1 MCTAPRSRNFVAAE
15 DGKWYVPP
23 GGDPMV
29 RARAGGARACPQKA
43 RKNGVRVIKSWPRA
57 CAPPRV
63 DEPVDE
69 STDEPTDLIDEPSPG
84 GGGGI
89 CGGTKIYI
97 QPSTWSQGAWQ
108 HFIVETQSLPD
119 DSAGNEVVI
128 SVGVAGDYATDGDV
142 AGDYATV
149 DKLDD
154 RDKLDDLELVEVWNA
169 VPGSIK
175 NKAGESLLSF
185 TTKKWQTAFGFQARY
200 KSDVEKATSP
210 AMAKWNAD
218 DC

>member
-1 MCTAPRSRNFVAAE
+1 MTIGTKPPISTPAPLPIDE
-15 DGKWYVPP
+15 
-23 GGDPMV
+23 
-29 RARAGGARACPQKA
+29 
-43 RKNGVRVIKSWPRA
+43 
-57 CAPPRV
+57 APPPT
-63 DEPVDE
+63 DKPAKEPVDE
-69 STDEPTDLIDEPSPG
+69 PTDEPTDEPSPG

-89 CGGTKIYI
+89 CGGTKIYM

-142 AGDYATV
+142 AGDYATDGDV
-149 DKLDD
+149 AGDYATV
-154 RDKLDDLELVEVWNA
+154 DKLDDLELVEVWNA

-210 AMAKWNAD
+210 AMAKWNAN

>member
-1 MCTAPRSRNFVAAE
+1 MTIGTKPPISTPAPLPIDE
-15 DGKWYVPP
+15 
-23 GGDPMV
+23 
-29 RARAGGARACPQKA
+29 
-43 RKNGVRVIKSWPRA
+43 
-57 CAPPRV
+57 APPPT
-63 DEPVDE
+63 DKPAKEPVDE
-69 STDEPTDLIDEPSPG
+69 PTDEPTDEPSPG

-89 CGGTKIYI
+89 CGGTKIYM

-142 AGDYATV
+142 AGDYATDGDV
-149 DKLDD
+149 AGDYATV
-154 RDKLDDLELVEVWNA
+154 DKLDDLELVEVWNA

-185 TTKKWQTAFGFQARY
+185 TTKQWQTAFGFQARY
-200 KSDVEKATSP
+200 KSDIEKATSP
-210 AMAKWNAD
+210 AVAKWNAD

>member
-1 MCTAPRSRNFVAAE
+1 M
-15 DGKWYVPP
+15 
-23 GGDPMV
+23 
-29 RARAGGARACPQKA
+29 
-43 RKNGVRVIKSWPRA
+43 
-57 CAPPRV
+57 
-63 DEPVDE
+63 
-69 STDEPTDLIDEPSPG
+69 
-84 GGGGI
+84 
-89 CGGTKIYI
+89 

-175 NKAGESLLSF
+175 NKAGKSLLSF

-200 KSDVEKATSP
+200 KSDIEKATSP

>member
-1 MCTAPRSRNFVAAE
+1 M
-15 DGKWYVPP
+15 
-23 GGDPMV
+23 
-29 RARAGGARACPQKA
+29 
-43 RKNGVRVIKSWPRA
+43 
-57 CAPPRV
+57 
-63 DEPVDE
+63 
-69 STDEPTDLIDEPSPG
+69 
-84 GGGGI
+84 
-89 CGGTKIYI
+89 

-128 SVGVAGDYATDGDV
+128 SVGVAGDYATV
-142 AGDYATV
+142 
-149 DKLDD
+149 
-154 RDKLDDLELVEVWNA
+154 DKLDDLELVEVWNA

-210 AMAKWNAD
+210 AMAKWNAN

>member
-1 MCTAPRSRNFVAAE
+1 M
-15 DGKWYVPP
+15 
-23 GGDPMV
+23 
-29 RARAGGARACPQKA
+29 
-43 RKNGVRVIKSWPRA
+43 
-57 CAPPRV
+57 
-63 DEPVDE
+63 
-69 STDEPTDLIDEPSPG
+69 
-84 GGGGI
+84 
-89 CGGTKIYI
+89 

-128 SVGVAGDYATDGDV
+128 SVGVAGDYATDGVV

-210 AMAKWNAD
+210 AMATWNAN

>member
-1 MCTAPRSRNFVAAE
+1 M
-15 DGKWYVPP
+15 
-23 GGDPMV
+23 
-29 RARAGGARACPQKA
+29 
-43 RKNGVRVIKSWPRA
+43 
-57 CAPPRV
+57 
-63 DEPVDE
+63 
-69 STDEPTDLIDEPSPG
+69 
-84 GGGGI
+84 
-89 CGGTKIYI
+89 

-128 SVGVAGDYATDGDV
+128 SVGVSIDDVTGDYATGGDGAGDYATF
-142 AGDYATV
+142 
-149 DKLDD
+149 
-154 RDKLDDLELVEVWNA
+154 DKLDDLELVEVWNA

-200 KSDVEKATSP
+200 KSDIEKATSP